1 MCAGLLIALPP
12 KVMPDPQLE
21 RLERRLA
28 REKVAREQA
37 ERLLEEK
44 SLELFE
50 ANKALLLVNEQL
62 EFRVSESEGFHR
74 ALQGQQEELL
84 QTMEHLSHVVNTIDA
99 IARQTSL
106 LALNAAIEAARA
118 GDAGRGFGVVAQ
130 EVKNLSARTRE
141 STIRAASLLRSNP
154 TSRTSA

>member
-1 MCAGLLIALPP
+1 
-12 KVMPDPQLE
+12 MPDPQLE

-37 ERLLEEK
+37 ERLLEDK

-50 ANKALLLVNEQL
+50 ANRALLLVNGQL
-62 EFRVSESEGFHR
+62 ELRVSESEGFHR
-74 ALQGQQEELL
+74 ALQGQQEALL
-84 QTMEHLSHVVNTIDA
+84 QTMEHLSHVVDTIDA

-130 EVKNLSARTRE
+130 EVKTLSAQTRE
-141 STIRAASLLRSNP
+141 ATIRAASLLRSNP
-154 TSRTSA
+154 ASLSMPSGP